1 LPPLHLQKNR
11 GAKIEKEYFSCN
23 TNSFLYTT
31 VAAPLSFFSPKP
43 TASGGRE
50 AQRSGAENQTSPGR
64 RPCPVSTLR
73 SGNPAVDFPSRF
85 LLVASR
91 HGARAIVQQYVIGLP
106 PPVPEPN
113 LPACIAASSPR
124 APLTAAIDP
133 LAHPLWRHRSASPI
147 AAAAHLDDDRPH
159 LDNGT
164 DARPLLEETAA
175 SPRLPVD
182 LCFEHTRW

>member
-1 LPPLHLQKNR
+1 LKRSISLVIQTVFSTPPRQRPFLSSPPNQLHQVGEKHNEAEQKIRPPL
-11 GAKIEKEYFSCN
+11 
-23 TNSFLYTT
+23 
-31 VAAPLSFFSPKP
+31 VAAP
-43 TASGGRE
+43 A
-50 AQRSGAENQTSPGR
+50 
-64 RPCPVSTLR
+64 PVSTLR

-124 APLTAAIDP
+124 PPLTAAIDP

-147 AAAAHLDDDRPH
+147 ATAAHLDDNRPH

-164 DARPLLEETAA
+164 NARPLLEETAA

-182 LCFEHTRW
+182 LCFEPTRW